1 MKRFVTLIFFT
12 FLALA
17 TLTAQIDKQTLKQ
30 VKQEVKVLQS
40 EGWQPSFG
48 TNSIEEQVMK
58 VKEFTAAKD
67 KDGVPIYIIVTATN
81 AGMTEN
87 VATSMAYHTIKAEA
101 AKVSTKGQNGMKV
114 ALGRCITLVKLQR
127 NSRGK
132 VEIKLTCAFKIS
144 DISISKEEGENSG
157 AN

>member
-1 MKRFVTLIFFT
+1 
-12 FLALA
+12 
-17 TLTAQIDKQTLKQ
+17 
-30 VKQEVKVLQS
+30 
-40 EGWQPSFG
+40 
-48 TNSIEEQVMK
+48 MK

-67 KDGVPIYIIVTATN
+67 KDGAPIYIIVTATN

-101 AKVSTKGQNGMKV
+101 AKISTKGQNGMKV

-144 DISISKEEGENSG
+144 DISISKEEGENGS

>member
-12 FLALA
+12 FLTLA
-17 TLTAQIDKQTLKQ
+17 TLTAQIDRQTLKQ
-30 VKQEVKVLQS
+30 VKQEVKALQS

-87 VATSMAYHTIKAEA
+87 VATSMAYHAIKA
-101 AKVSTKGQNGMKV
+101 
-114 ALGRCITLVKLQR
+114 RLQR
-127 NSRGK
+127 LVQRGK
-132 VEIKLTCAFKIS
+132 M
-144 DISISKEEGENSG
+144 G
-157 AN
+157 